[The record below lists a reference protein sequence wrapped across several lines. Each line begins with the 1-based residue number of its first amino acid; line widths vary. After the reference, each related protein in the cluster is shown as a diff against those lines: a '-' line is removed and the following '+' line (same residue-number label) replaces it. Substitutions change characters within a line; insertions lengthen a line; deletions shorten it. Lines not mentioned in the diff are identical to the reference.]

1 MPTLMCKRSYEER
14 ENADCTQLDSLAA
27 MVVIRGIDRH
37 RPGVGGAGFRRL
49 GRIPSK
55 VDHRLYN

>member
-1 MPTLMCKRSYEER
+1 MCKRSYEER